1 MERVT
6 LDKSEGT
13 AEVRRSV
20 YSATQSSKSEI
31 PHLVSIPA
39 KKDNRGEAMSH
50 HYSGADFGFPHG
62 DARLDFTD
70 LYAFP
75 KPGDA
80 SKSILIMNVH
90 PSTGAN
96 PPGPTTDEALSPDG
110 IYELRID
117 TNGDN
122 VADIA
127 YRVRVTSSKDGA
139 QTATLRR
146 VEGAQAGGTGD
157 DGQIIFEGVP
167 VSTGSETRVAEAGD
181 HRFFIGWRSDPF
193 FFDVNG
199 ALNNLQFTGD
209 DYFANADVC
218 SIVLE
223 VPNSALSSKKLGI
236 WARTL
241 DGASGKWVQ
250 ADRGARPQQTP
261 FLAGEQNAAYLAAE
275 PADDARFIPVFAH
288 ALEHTGG
295 YTPAEATRV
304 AGTLLPDVLH
314 YDPTQPAAF
323 PNNGRALTDDVVNF
337 FLPLLTNGK
346 VTDDKVGPHKDLL
359 AAFPYVGPPHKARA
373 AKLAA

>member
-1 MERVT
+1 
-6 LDKSEGT
+6 
-13 AEVRRSV
+13 
-20 YSATQSSKSEI
+20 
-31 PHLVSIPA
+31 
-39 KKDNRGEAMSH
+39 MSH
-50 HYSGADFGFPHG
+50 HYSGPDFGFPHG

-90 PSTGAN
+90 PSAGVN
-96 PPGPTTDEALSPDG
+96 PPGPTTDEPFATEA

-117 TNGDN
+117 TNGDA

-127 YRVRVTSSKDGA
+127 YRVRFTSDKGGV

-146 VEGAQAGGTGD
+146 IEGAQAAGTGD
-157 DGQIIFEGVP
+157 DGQVIVQGAP
-167 VSTGSETRVAEAGD
+167 VSTGSETQVTDNGD
-181 HRFFIGWRSDPF
+181 YRFFAGWRSDPF
-193 FFDVNG
+193 FFDVQG

-209 DYFANADVC
+209 DYFADKDVC

-223 VPNSALSSKKLGI
+223 VPNSALGSKRLGL

-250 ADRGARPQQTP
+250 ADRGARSNQTP

-275 PADDARFIPVFAH
+275 PADDARFVPVFAH
-288 ALEHTGG
+288 ALEHAGG
-295 YTPAEATRV
+295 YTTAEATRV

-314 YDPTQPAAF
+314 YDPTRPASY
-323 PNNGRALTDDVVNF
+323 PENGRALTDDVVDF

-346 VTDDKVGPHKDLL
+346 VTQDKVGPHKDLL
-359 AAFPYVGPPHKARA
+359 TSFPYVSAPHKDRSAQRA
-373 AKLAA
+373 AA

>member
-1 MERVT
+1 
-6 LDKSEGT
+6 
-13 AEVRRSV
+13 
-20 YSATQSSKSEI
+20 
-31 PHLVSIPA
+31 
-39 KKDNRGEAMSH
+39 MSH
-50 HYSGADFGFPHG
+50 HYSGPDFGFPHG

-80 SKSILIMNVH
+80 GKSILIMNVH
-90 PSTGAN
+90 PSLGVN
-96 PPGPTTDEALSPDG
+96 PPGPTSDDAFSPEA
-110 IYELRID
+110 IYELKID

-127 YRVRVTSSKDGA
+127 YRVRVTSSEGGA

-146 VEGAQAGGTGD
+146 VEGVQAAGTGD
-157 DGQIIFEGVP
+157 DGQIIVEGVP
-167 VSTGSETRVAEAGD
+167 VSTGKETRVTEAGD
-181 HRFFIGWRSDPF
+181 HRFFLGWRSDPF

-199 ALNNLQFTGD
+199 ALSNLQFTGD
-209 DYFANADVC
+209 DFFAEKDVC

-223 VPNSALSSKKLGI
+223 VPNSALGNKKLGV
-236 WARTL
+236 WARTV

-250 ADRGARPQQTP
+250 ADRGARPNQTP
-261 FLAGEQNAAYLAAE
+261 FLAGEQNAAYLGAE
-275 PADDARFIPVFAH
+275 PADDARFVPVFAH

-295 YTPAEATRV
+295 YTPVEATRV

-314 YDPTQPAAF
+314 YDPTRPASF
-323 PNNGRALTDDVVNF
+323 PNNGRALADDVVDF

-346 VTDDKVGPHKDLL
+346 VTKDNVGPHKDLL
-359 AAFPYVGPPHKARA
+359 AAFPYVGPPHRARA

>member
-1 MERVT
+1 
-6 LDKSEGT
+6 
-13 AEVRRSV
+13 
-20 YSATQSSKSEI
+20 
-31 PHLVSIPA
+31 
-39 KKDNRGEAMSH
+39 MSH
-50 HYSGADFGFPHG
+50 HYSGPDFGFPHG

-80 SKSILIMNVH
+80 SKSILIMNAH
-90 PSTGAN
+90 PALGVN
-96 PPGPTTDEALSPDG
+96 PQGPTTDVAFSPEA
-110 IYELRID
+110 IYELKID

-127 YRVRVTSSKDGA
+127 YRVRFASSKDGT
-139 QTATLRR
+139 QTATVRR
-146 VEGAQAGGTGD
+146 VEGAQAAGTGD
-157 DGQIIFEGVP
+157 DGQVIVEGVP
-167 VSTGSETRVAEAGD
+167 VSTGKETRVAEAGD
-181 HRFFIGWRSDPF
+181 HRFFAGWRSDPF
-193 FFDVNG
+193 FFDTNG

-209 DYFANADVC
+209 DFFGNADVC

-223 VPNSALSSKKLGI
+223 VPNSALGGKKLGI

-241 DGASGKWVQ
+241 DGTSGKWVQ
-250 ADRGARPQQTP
+250 ADRGARPNQTP

-275 PADDARFIPVFAH
+275 PKDDARFVPVFAH

-295 YTPAEATRV
+295 YTSAEATRV

-314 YDPTQPAAF
+314 YDPTRPASF
-323 PNNGRALTDDVVNF
+323 PNNGRALTDDVVDF

-346 VTDDKVGPHKDLL
+346 VTQDKVGPHKDLL

-373 AKLAA
+373 AGRVAA

>member
-1 MERVT
+1 
-6 LDKSEGT
+6 
-13 AEVRRSV
+13 
-20 YSATQSSKSEI
+20 
-31 PHLVSIPA
+31 
-39 KKDNRGEAMSH
+39 MSH
-50 HYSGADFGFPHG
+50 HYSGPDFGFPNG

-80 SKSILIMNVH
+80 SKSILIMDAH
-90 PSTGAN
+90 PALSAN
-96 PPGPTTDEALSPDG
+96 PPGPTTDVAFSPEA
-110 IYELRID
+110 IYEIKID

-127 YRVRVTSSKDGA
+127 YRVRLTSAKDGT

-146 VEGAQAGGTGD
+146 VEGASAAGTGD
-157 DGQIIFEGVP
+157 DGQVIVEGVP
-167 VSTGSETRVAEAGD
+167 VSTGKETRVAEAGD
-181 HRFFIGWRSDPF
+181 HRFFAGWRSDPF

-209 DYFANADVC
+209 DFFGEVDVC

-223 VPNSALSSKKLGI
+223 VPNSALGTKKLGL
-236 WARTL
+236 WARTV
-241 DGASGKWVQ
+241 DGSSGKWVQ
-250 ADRGARPQQTP
+250 ADRGARPNQTP

-275 PADDARFIPVFAH
+275 PKDDARFIPVFAH
-288 ALEHTGG
+288 ALEHAGG

-314 YDPTQPAAF
+314 YDPTRPAAF

-359 AAFPYVGPPHKARA
+359 TEFPYVGSPHKARA
-373 AKLAA
+373 AERVAA

>member
-1 MERVT
+1 
-6 LDKSEGT
+6 
-13 AEVRRSV
+13 
-20 YSATQSSKSEI
+20 
-31 PHLVSIPA
+31 
-39 KKDNRGEAMSH
+39 MSH
-50 HYSGADFGFPHG
+50 HYSGPDFGFPHG

-80 SKSILIMNVH
+80 GKSILIMNAH
-90 PSTGAN
+90 PALGVN
-96 PPGPTTDEALSPDG
+96 PQGPTSEVAFSPEA
-110 IYELRID
+110 IYELKID
-117 TNGDN
+117 TNADN

-127 YRVRVTSSKDGA
+127 YRVRFKSAKDGT

-146 VEGAQAGGTGD
+146 VEGAQAAGTGD
-157 DGQIIFEGVP
+157 DGQIILEGAP
-167 VSTGSETRVAEAGD
+167 VSTDKETRVTDAGD
-181 HRFFIGWRSDPF
+181 HRFFAGWRSDPF

-209 DYFANADVC
+209 DFFGDADVC

-223 VPNSALSSKKLGI
+223 VPNSTLGTKKLGL

-250 ADRGARPQQTP
+250 ADRGARPNQTP

-275 PADDARFIPVFAH
+275 PADDARFVPVFAH

-314 YDPTQPAAF
+314 YDPTRPAAF
-323 PNNGRALTDDVVNF
+323 PNNGRALADDVVDF

-346 VTDDKVGPHKDLL
+346 VTNDKVGPHKDLL
-359 AAFPYVGPPHKARA
+359 TEFPYVGPPHKARA
-373 AKLAA
+373 AALVAA